1 MGRPDHWA
9 GRQGDGRQGDGHQ
22 GDAARVDANRGRWSA
37 ETWLPAAG
45 VYIRAGLIALPL
57 LAIVIRAPLL
67 WSDDALHLSAGNFWG
82 LVTDLRFGFALFNTL
97 VAGGFA
103 TAFSLALGGGL
114 AFLVCRTDIPGS
126 SLLEWLNLAPFFLSP
141 YVGAI
146 SWIYLLA
153 AHGGLIPTW
162 LHTAYGVDPERFNIY
177 GVSGVIFVLTL
188 FHTPYVCLLM
198 SPVLRGMDPAFED
211 AARAQGATLRYTLRH
226 ITLPL
231 LLPAL
236 LSAARIVFISSAG
249 MFDVPFALGA
259 PRGVR
264 FIPTEIYELTQY
276 PPNLGRAAAFALM
289 LLAVIVA
296 VTFWQRRLLAT
307 RQWGSFT
314 GTAHRRAPIRLPWP
328 GKIAALA
335 LEAAYLVAGVLAPLA
350 VLVIVSLTR
359 GWSGRLVWRAFTVI
373 NYDHVLGSFDL
384 TRDAIANSLFLALAA
399 ATIGLLLAM
408 TRSYYLSHAARHWR
422 RINEALSLS
431 IAVPGIVVGLGW
443 LILAKGT
450 PLYGTLSIILI
461 AYIARPSLVAT
472 RDINMTFG
480 RVGPELEQIARSAGA
495 GWGQTLRHIVVPLAR
510 PSLIGSWLLLFAIA
524 LRELGSTI
532 MLYAQGTETVS
543 VAMVTLNDRDAG
555 AVAALAVL
563 QMALLLVAFWLFQL
577 SRMGR
582 AA

>member
-249 MFDVPFALGA
+249 MFDVPFAPGA

-276 PPNLGRAAAFALM
+276 PPNLGRAAACALM
-289 LLAVIVA
+289 LLAVIGA

-307 RQWGSFT
+307 RQ
-314 GTAHRRAPIRLPWP
+314 
-328 GKIAALA
+328 
-335 LEAAYLVAGVLAPLA
+335 
-350 VLVIVSLTR
+350 
-359 GWSGRLVWRAFTVI
+359 
-373 NYDHVLGSFDL
+373 
-384 TRDAIANSLFLALAA
+384 
-399 ATIGLLLAM
+399 
-408 TRSYYLSHAARHWR
+408 
-422 RINEALSLS
+422 
-431 IAVPGIVVGLGW
+431 
-443 LILAKGT
+443 
-450 PLYGTLSIILI
+450 
-461 AYIARPSLVAT
+461 
-472 RDINMTFG
+472 
-480 RVGPELEQIARSAGA
+480 
-495 GWGQTLRHIVVPLAR
+495 
-510 PSLIGSWLLLFAIA
+510 
-524 LRELGSTI
+524 
-532 MLYAQGTETVS
+532 
-543 VAMVTLNDRDAG
+543 
-555 AVAALAVL
+555 
-563 QMALLLVAFWLFQL
+563 
-577 SRMGR
+577 
-582 AA
+582 